1 MVATTT
7 TTTTTKTTTMTA
19 LANRPAKR
27 KLHAR
32 VPLSNQAIKLAFAAA
47 VGRGEGPSTF
57 LDSTREPRLVAV
69 VVMATGSGSDL
80 GGDGTSRLQVHIR
93 VFVFMR
99 EEKKLNSQL
108 EDANGDGG
116 QRNSS
121 I

>member
-80 GGDGTSRLQVHIR
+80 GGGRYLALAGAYTCFCIYAR
-93 VFVFMR
+93 R
-99 EEKKLNSQL
+99 EETQL
-108 EDANGDGG
+108 
-116 QRNSS
+116 ST
-121 I
+121 